1 MSNRMATLIRL
12 AKPSAT
18 CSLAH
23 TVCQWPPPDPL
34 ELFMHPLY
42 ALSDSAA
49 VFSPSLVF
57 FPELIRRNIGRVVE
71 MAGDPSRLRPHV
83 KTHKTREI
91 VRMLLDA
98 GVTKHKCATI
108 AEAEMLAM
116 IGVPDVLIAYPLVGP
131 NLGRL
136 VELIRKYPSTT
147 FSTLIDHPD
156 ATRALSAVVAA
167 AKVTVG
173 IVLDLD
179 VGQHRTGIP
188 VGDEALSLYELAA
201 SLPGL
206 TPDGFQIYDGH
217 NNQPDRA
224 ARETGVREFL
234 APVLDLMAKAQAK
247 GLPVPRLVCG
257 GTPSFPVYAAMTDI
271 PGIEC
276 SPGTFVLHDAG
287 YGPKYADLAGITPAA
302 VLVTRVISRPTSNR
316 VTFDLGNKAVAADP
330 LLEKRVT
337 LLDFPEY
344 KTVGH
349 NEEHLIVETAGA
361 SKYKPG
367 DLVYALPGHICPT
380 VALHKEALV
389 AEGGKIVGKWTV
401 ASRDRVLTV

>member
-1 MSNRMATLIRL
+1 MNPTYRL
-12 AKPSAT
+12 AEPAT
-18 CSLAH
+18 
-23 TVCQWPPPDPL
+23 
-34 ELFMHPLY
+34 
-42 ALSDSAA
+42 

-57 FPELIRRNIGRVVE
+57 YPELIRKNIARVIE
-71 MAGDPSRLRPHV
+71 MAGSPMRLRPHV

-91 VRMLLDA
+91 VAMLLEA

-116 IGVPDVLIAYPLVGP
+116 AGAPDVLIAYPLVGP
-131 NLGRL
+131 NPGRL
-136 VELIRKYPSTT
+136 VELVRKYPKTA
-147 FSTLIDHPD
+147 FSSLIDD
-156 ATRALSAVVAA
+156 VESTRALSAAMM
-167 AKVTVG
+167 KGG
-173 IVLDLD
+173 IKTGFLLDLD
-179 VGQHRTGIP
+179 VGHHRTGVP
-188 VGDEALSLYELAA
+188 VGEGALELYALAA

-206 TPDGFQIYDGH
+206 TPNGFQLYDGH

-224 ARETGVREFL
+224 EREAAVRSYI
-234 APVLDLMAKAQAK
+234 APVLDLRKKTEAR

-257 GTPSFPVYAAMTDI
+257 GTPSFPVYAHMTDV

-287 YGPKYADLAGITPAA
+287 YGPKYADLSGITPAA
-302 VLVTRVISRPTSNR
+302 VLVTRVISRPTHDR
-316 VTFDLGNKAVAADP
+316 VTLDLGNKSVAADP
-330 LLEKRVT
+330 LMEKRVT

-361 SKYKPG
+361 AKYKPG
-367 DLVYALPGHICPT
+367 DVVYALPGHICPT
-380 VALHKEALV
+380 VALHKEVLV
-389 AEGGKIVGKWTV
+389 AENGKITGRWTV

>member
-1 MSNRMATLIRL
+1 MN
-12 AKPSAT
+12 
-18 CSLAH
+18 
-23 TVCQWPPPDPL
+23 
-34 ELFMHPLY
+34 PLY
-42 ALSDSAA
+42 ALSDAA
-49 VFSPSLVF
+49 TVFSPSLVF
-57 FPELIRRNIGRVVE
+57 FPELIQRNIGRVLE
-71 MAGDPSRLRPHV
+71 MAGSAARLRPHV

-91 VRMLLDA
+91 ARLLLDA

-108 AEAEMLAM
+108 AEAEMLAA
-116 IGVPDVLIAYPLVGP
+116 INTPDVLIAYHLVGP

-136 VELIRKYPSTT
+136 VQLIRKFPATT

-156 ATRALSAVVAA
+156 ATRALSAAVAA
-167 AKVTVG
+167 AGVKVGV
-173 IVLDLD
+173 ILDLD

-188 VGDEALSLYELAA
+188 VGEGALALYELAG

-206 TPDGFQIYDGH
+206 TLNGFQLYDGH

-224 ARETGVREFL
+224 AREAGVRDFL
-234 APVLDLMAKAQAK
+234 APVLDLQVKAKAR
-247 GLPVPRLVCG
+247 GLAIPRLVCG
-257 GTPSFPVYAAMTDI
+257 GTPSFPVYAAMTDF

-287 YGPKYADLAGITPAA
+287 YGPKYPDLSGITPAA
-302 VLVTRVISRPTSNR
+302 VLVTRVVSRPTADR
-316 VTFDLGNKAVAADP
+316 VTLDLGNKAVAADP

-361 SKYKPG
+361 GKYKPG

>member
-1 MSNRMATLIRL
+1 
-12 AKPSAT
+12 
-18 CSLAH
+18 
-23 TVCQWPPPDPL
+23 
-34 ELFMHPLY
+34 MHPAY
-42 ALSDSAA
+42 ALSDVAE

-57 FPELIRRNIGRVVE
+57 FPELIHKNIARVIE
-71 MAGDPSRLRPHV
+71 MAGSPDRLRPHV

-91 VRMLLDA
+91 ARMLLDA

-108 AEAEMLAM
+108 AEAEMLASA
-116 IGVPDVLIAYPLVGP
+116 GAPDVLIAYPLVGP

-136 VELIRKYPSTT
+136 VGLIRKYPGTA
-147 FSTLIDHPD
+147 FSALIDDPD
-156 ATRALSAVVAA
+156 AARALSATVSAA
-167 AKVTVG
+167 GVKVGVL
-173 IVLDLD
+173 LDLD

-188 VGDEALSLYELAA
+188 VGEGAAALYQLAA

-206 TPDGFQIYDGH
+206 TPNGFQLYDGH

-224 ARETGVREFL
+224 AREAAVREFI
-234 APVLDLMAKAQAK
+234 APVLALRKKVVEA
-247 GLPVPRLVCG
+247 GVPVPRLVCG
-257 GTPSFPVYAAMTDI
+257 GTPSFPVYAGMTDV
-271 PGIEC
+271 PGVEC

-287 YGPKYADLAGITPAA
+287 YGPKYADLSGITPAA
-302 VLVTRVISRPTSNR
+302 VLVTRVVSRPTPDR
-316 VTFDLGNKAVAADP
+316 VTLDLGNKAVAADP

-361 SKYKPG
+361 AKYKPG
-367 DLVYALPGHICPT
+367 DVVYALPGHICPT
-380 VALHKEALV
+380 VALHKDVLV
-389 AEGGKIVGKWTV
+389 AEGGKIVGRWSV